1 MVYTNIIVRRTPHW
15 DTLDAVVPILCNPI
29 GCVGASVSGASTV
42 VFTVSVAL
50 SFDTFPAASIA
61 FTV

>member
-1 MVYTNIIVRRTPHW
+1 MLSSDGLHIKS
-15 DTLDAVVPILCNPI
+15 TLDAVVPILCNPF
-29 GCVGASVSGASTV
+29 GCVGASVSGVATV
-42 VFTVSVAL
+42 VFTVSAVL